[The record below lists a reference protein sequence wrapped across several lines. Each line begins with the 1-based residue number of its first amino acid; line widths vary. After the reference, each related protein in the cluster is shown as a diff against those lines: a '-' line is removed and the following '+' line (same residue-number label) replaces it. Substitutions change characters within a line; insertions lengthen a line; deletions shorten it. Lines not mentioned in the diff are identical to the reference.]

1 MNSSACPL
9 CLNID
14 LIIYHEDSFRHYLQC
29 TQCELVFV
37 PEKFWLSKEE
47 EKKRYDLHIND
58 PEDQGYQKFLS
69 RLSMPLLKRL
79 ESEQQG
85 LDFGCGPGPTLS
97 KMLERAGHS
106 VNLYDLHYHNDPV
119 MLQKKYDFITA
130 TEVVEHLHHPAES
143 FALLF
148 DMLVQKGWLGIMT
161 KQVIDKPSFSTWHYI
176 RDLTHICFYN
186 NRTFEYIARRYRSE
200 LLVIGNDVVLFKK
213 METQE

>member
-1 MNSSACPL
+1 MSSSTCPL
-9 CLNID
+9 CLNKD
-14 LIIYHEDSFRHYLQC
+14 LINYHEDSFRHYLQC
-29 TQCELVFV
+29 TRCELVFV

-69 RLSMPLLKRL
+69 RLSIPLLKRL
-79 ESEQQG
+79 EPKQQG

-97 KMLERAGHS
+97 KMLERAGHA
-106 VNLYDLHYHNDPV
+106 VDLYDLHYHNDPAV
-119 MLQKKYDFITA
+119 LQKKYDFITA
-130 TEVVEHLHHPAES
+130 TEVVEHFHHPAES
-143 FALLF
+143 FTLLF
-148 DMLVQKGWLGIMT
+148 EMLNQKGWLGIMT

-200 LLVIGNDVVLFKK
+200 LLVIGNDVVLFKR
-213 METQE
+213 MGNPQ